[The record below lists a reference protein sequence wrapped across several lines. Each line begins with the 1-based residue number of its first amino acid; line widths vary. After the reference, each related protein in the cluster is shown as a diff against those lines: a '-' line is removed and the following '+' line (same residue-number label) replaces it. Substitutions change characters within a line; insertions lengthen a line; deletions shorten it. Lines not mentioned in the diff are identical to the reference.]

1 MRYQTLGRTGYQV
14 SEIGL
19 GAWAMGG
26 MWGPLGDGTS
36 LKALQRAMDLGVNF
50 FDTALAYGEGHSE
63 SLIAKAFR
71 ERGERVRGEH
81 LIVATK
87 VPPKNY
93 EWPAKPDDPLS
104 KIFPSD
110 WIIRCTER
118 SLENLETDCLDLQ
131 QLHVW
136 ADAWTDQPEWYETL
150 MRLKEQGKIRYFGVS
165 VNDHEPDS
173 VMQVVTSEK
182 IDTIQVIYNLF
193 DQTPAERLLPL
204 CQEKNIGVIARCPFD
219 EGSLTG
225 RLEASL
231 PFHKDDWRN
240 RYFRGNRLK
249 ETLARVEKLRFLVR
263 GERKSLAQAALKFCL
278 SHPAVSTVIPGMR
291 RPEHVE
297 ENCAVSDGLLLES
310 EELKQVQA
318 HAWPRNFY

>member
-1 MRYQTLGRTGYQV
+1 MRYRALGRTGYQV

-26 MWGPLGDGTS
+26 MWGPLGDSTS
-36 LKALQRAMDLGVNF
+36 LKALQYAIDRGINF

-71 ERGERVRGEH
+71 ERGERVT
-81 LIVATK
+81 VATK

-93 EWPAKPDDPLS
+93 RWPAKPDDPLS

-110 WIIRCTER
+110 WIIQSTER

-136 ADAWTDQPEWYETL
+136 ADAWTDQSEWYETL
-150 MRLKEQGKIRYFGVS
+150 ACLKEQGKIRYFGVS
-165 VNDHEPDS
+165 VNDHDPDS
-173 VMQVVTSEK
+173 VMRLVASGK
-182 IDTIQVIYNLF
+182 IDTVQVIYNLF
-193 DQTPAERLLPL
+193 DQTPTDRLLPL
-204 CQEKNIGVIARCPFD
+204 CQEKNVGVIARCPFD

-225 RLEASL
+225 RLEESL
-231 PFHKDDWRN
+231 PFHEDDWRN
-240 RYFRGNRLK
+240 RYFKGSRLQ
-249 ETLARVEKLRFLVR
+249 ETLARVEKLKFLVH

-297 ENCAVSDGLLLES
+297 ENCTVSDGLPLAPK
-310 EELKQVQA
+310 ELDQIKA

>member
-1 MRYQTLGRTGYQV
+1 MRYRTLGRTGYQV

-26 MWGPLGDGTS
+26 MWGPLDDQTS
-36 LKALQRAMDLGVNF
+36 LKALQRAIDLGLNF
-50 FDTALAYGEGHSE
+50 FDTALSYGQGHSE
-63 SLIAKAFR
+63 RLIAKCFR
-71 ERGERVRGEH
+71 ERGKRVF
-81 LIVATK
+81 VATK

-110 WIIRCTER
+110 WIIQCTER
-118 SLENLETDCLDLQ
+118 SLKNLETDCLDLQ

-136 ADAWTDQPEWYETL
+136 ADAWTDQSEWYETL
-150 MRLKEQGKIRYFGVS
+150 MHLKEQGKIQYFGVS
-165 VNDHEPDS
+165 VNNHEPDS
-173 VMQVVTSEK
+173 VMRLVASGK

-193 DQTPAERLLPL
+193 DQTPGERLLPL
-204 CQEKNIGVIARCPFD
+204 CQEKNVGVIARCSFD

-225 RLEASL
+225 SLDASL

-240 RYFRGNRLK
+240 RYFKEDRLK
-249 ETLARVEKLRFLVR
+249 ETLARVEKLKFLVQ
-263 GERKSLAQAALKFCL
+263 GERKSMAQAALKFCL

-291 RPEHVE
+291 QPEHVE
-297 ENCAVSDGLLLES
+297 ENCSASDGLLLES
-310 EELKQVQA
+310 KELKQVQA
-318 HAWPRNFY
+318 HAWPRNFYSS

>member
-1 MRYQTLGRTGYQV
+1 MQYRILGRTGHQV

-19 GAWAMGG
+19 GSWAMGG

-36 LKALQRAMDLGVNF
+36 LQALQRAMDRGVNF
-50 FDTALAYGEGHSE
+50 IDTALAYGEGHSE
-63 SLIAKAFR
+63 SLIAKAFH
-71 ERGERVRGEH
+71 ERGERVF
-81 LIVATK
+81 VATK

-93 EWPAKPDDPLS
+93 EWPAKPDDPLT

-118 SLENLETDCLDLQ
+118 SLKNLQTDCLDLQ

-136 ADAWTDQPEWYETL
+136 ADVWTDQSEWYETL
-150 MRLKEQGKIRYFGVS
+150 VRLKERGKIRHFGVS

-173 VMQVVTSEK
+173 VMRLVASGR

-193 DQTPAERLLPL
+193 DQMPTEHLFPL
-204 CQEKNIGVIARCPFD
+204 CQEKKVGVIVRCPFD

-240 RYFRGNRLK
+240 HYFKGIRLK
-249 ETLARVEKLRFLVR
+249 ETLARVEKLKFLVQ

-297 ENCAVSDGLLLES
+297 ENCAASDGLPLGP
-310 EELKQVQA
+310 EELKQIRT

>member
-1 MRYQTLGRTGYQV
+1 VRHRTLGRTGSRV

-26 MWGPLGDGTS
+26 MWGPLGDRTS

-50 FDTALAYGEGHSE
+50 IDTALAYGEGHSE

-71 ERGERVRGEH
+71 ERGERVF
-81 LIVATK
+81 VATK

-93 EWPAKPDDPLS
+93 EWPAQPDDPLS

-118 SLENLETDCLDLQ
+118 SLENLQTDCLDLQ

-136 ADAWTDQPEWYETL
+136 ADAWTDQSEWYETL
-150 MRLKEQGKIRYFGVS
+150 MRLKEEGKIRSFGVS

-173 VMQVVTSEK
+173 VMRLVASGK

-193 DQTPAERLLPL
+193 DQTPGDRLLPL
-204 CQEKNIGVIARCPFD
+204 CREKNVGVIARCPFD

-225 RLEASL
+225 RLEKSL

-240 RYFRGNRLK
+240 RYFKGDRLK
-249 ETLARVEKLRFLVR
+249 ETLARVEELKFLVH
-263 GERKSLAQAALKFCL
+263 GEQKSLAQAVLKFCL

-297 ENCAVSDGLLLES
+297 ENCAVSGGLPLQP
-310 EELKQVQA
+310 EELEQIRA

>member
-1 MRYQTLGRTGYQV
+1 MQYRTLGRTGYQV

-36 LKALQRAMDLGVNF
+36 LKALHRAMDLGVNF

-63 SLIAKAFR
+63 GLIAKAFHQ
-71 ERGERVRGEH
+71 RGERVF
-81 LIVATK
+81 VATK

-93 EWPAKPDDPLS
+93 EWPAKPGDSLS

-110 WIIRCTER
+110 WIIQCTER
-118 SLENLETDCLDLQ
+118 SLENLNTDCLDLH

-136 ADAWTDQPEWYETL
+136 ADAWTDQSEWYETL

-173 VMQVVTSEK
+173 VMRVVTSGK

-193 DQTPAERLLPL
+193 DQTPNGRLLPL
-204 CQEKNIGVIARCPFD
+204 CLEKNVGVIARCPFD

-240 RYFRGNRLK
+240 RYFKGSRLK
-249 ETLARVEKLRFLVR
+249 QTLARVEELKFLVR

-297 ENCAVSDGLLLES
+297 ENCAVSDGLFLTV
-310 EELKQVQA
+310 EELEQVKS